1 MYVGRSSASGGG
13 YNSAVTSD
21 FRIFSNT
28 LTSQE
33 ISNLYYSGLQAH
45 QSSSEAVDRYQASGT
60 YTSPVIDLGANG
72 AWGSV
77 PWSASNALNGGGIN
91 YFTRTSMDN
100 VSWSEW
106 QAVDGSVGEGTWA
119 GTIVSDPRRYM
130 QWKADLSASPE
141 KDQTPVITGM
151 STTFVEDSTAPANP
165 GQVALGYANHASAS
179 ATLTNNEWY
188 NYPKPKFTWEEGVDD
203 AAEGQSASGIDGY
216 HVLLTTN
223 AEATPSANLANPC
236 YRFAESD
243 DRILSVGTTPESCT
257 ITDADYYLR
266 VQTKDNSG
274 NVAQPVTIFTYR
286 YDGTAPRSPVS
297 VSSTTVGFT
306 SENQF
311 SFYWPSASDQGVNQ
325 SGLSYY
331 EYKTGASDGTFS
343 TWTRSNEPGEPLVTM
358 AENVVA
364 YQEGQNFFFVRTVDF
379 AGNVSAEISNLG
391 VSPFY
396 YNSSAPTAPLNVV
409 ISPESSSA
417 SPAAENIFDVSW
429 DRPASYSGEIAKY
442 HYCVNCTPSAET
454 MAQTTS
460 AETVERVLSNVALAT
475 QQGKN
480 TFYIVAEDNNTN
492 ADSANGNRNFE
503 AYATADFYAST
514 IAPGAPSNLTI
525 SDASDRDAEI
535 WRLTLA
541 WRQAEEGGTPAFY
554 AVYRSTDNVE
564 FTKIGETTSTAYTDA
579 DLTQSQMYY
588 YKVFAIDDAG
598 STSLAS
604 NTVSLAPEGKYTT
617 PPLAGGT
624 PNVKAGSTVAYITW
638 GTGRVAYG
646 AVEYGKTTDYQSSV
660 AETVAVTSHSI
671 KLTGLS
677 PGTEYHYRVQAL
689 DDSVLMGYDRE
700 IAYSEDYTFTTS
712 ATPSISNVEISD
724 LGLNSVV
731 INWSAISLSSAQI
744 EYGESSAYGSTVS
757 VGVGSE
763 GTYSTKIS
771 NLENSTTYHFRIRA
785 VDIDETDITS
795 DDYSFTTLTFPK
807 VTAVVFKTDQAQNST
822 AISIA
827 WSTNVP
833 TTASVEYQAVKV
845 EESYRSRSDEN
856 LTNSSVLQ
864 KLSPAELGSLPI
876 VPLGP
881 ATFVDQSQLDS
892 RHIVQINNLADSSL
906 YLFTIR
912 GRDEYGNQLVTE
924 PIRYVTGAD
933 TKPPTIENLVIETP
947 IVGEGVES
955 KAEIVLSF
963 TTDEPAVTQVIWG
976 AGTGSEYPQATQKS
990 SEASTDHMIV
1000 LRDLD
1005 PTATYHL
1012 KIKATD
1018 ESENTSET
1026 DDTVVVTPTAQAAAF
1041 ELILKNLEGIFGFLG
1056 LK

>member
-1 MYVGRSSASGGG
+1 
-13 YNSAVTSD
+13 
-21 FRIFSNT
+21 
-28 LTSQE
+28 
-33 ISNLYYSGLQAH
+33 
-45 QSSSEAVDRYQASGT
+45 
-60 YTSPVIDLGANG
+60 
-72 AWGSV
+72 
-77 PWSASNALNGGGIN
+77 
-91 YFTRTSMDN
+91 
-100 VSWSEW
+100 
-106 QAVDGSVGEGTWA
+106 
-119 GTIVSDPRRYM
+119 
-130 QWKADLSASPE
+130 
-141 KDQTPVITGM
+141 
-151 STTFVEDSTAPANP
+151 
-165 GQVALGYANHASAS
+165 
-179 ATLTNNEWY
+179 
-188 NYPKPKFTWEEGVDD
+188 
-203 AAEGQSASGIDGY
+203 
-216 HVLLTTN
+216 
-223 AEATPSANLANPC
+223 
-236 YRFAESD
+236 
-243 DRILSVGTTPESCT
+243 
-257 ITDADYYLR
+257 
-266 VQTKDNSG
+266 
-274 NVAQPVTIFTYR
+274 
-286 YDGTAPRSPVS
+286 
-297 VSSTTVGFT
+297 
-306 SENQF
+306 
-311 SFYWPSASDQGVNQ
+311 
-325 SGLSYY
+325 
-331 EYKTGASDGTFS
+331 
-343 TWTRSNEPGEPLVTM
+343 
-358 AENVVA
+358 
-364 YQEGQNFFFVRTVDF
+364 
-379 AGNVSAEISNLG
+379 
-391 VSPFY
+391 
-396 YNSSAPTAPLNVV
+396 
-409 ISPESSSA
+409 
-417 SPAAENIFDVSW
+417 
-429 DRPASYSGEIAKY
+429 
-442 HYCVNCTPSAET
+442 
-454 MAQTTS
+454 
-460 AETVERVLSNVALAT
+460 
-475 QQGKN
+475 
-480 TFYIVAEDNNTN
+480 
-492 ADSANGNRNFE
+492 
-503 AYATADFYAST
+503 
-514 IAPGAPSNLTI
+514 
-525 SDASDRDAEI
+525 
-535 WRLTLA
+535 
-541 WRQAEEGGTPAFY
+541 
-554 AVYRSTDNVE
+554 
-564 FTKIGETTSTAYTDA
+564 
-579 DLTQSQMYY
+579 
-588 YKVFAIDDAG
+588 
-598 STSLAS
+598 
-604 NTVSLAPEGKYTT
+604 
-617 PPLAGGT
+617 
-624 PNVKAGSTVAYITW
+624 
-638 GTGRVAYG
+638 
-646 AVEYGKTTDYQSSV
+646 
-660 AETVAVTSHSI
+660 
-671 KLTGLS
+671 
-677 PGTEYHYRVQAL
+677 
-689 DDSVLMGYDRE
+689 MGYDRE
-700 IAYSEDYTFTTS
+700 IAYSEDYTFATS